1 MGRFE
6 NERSRDPAINVVSWF
21 LLVVSF
27 LSVLVRL
34 GTKLWMF
41 HRLTRDD
48 YLIVVSFVRINP
60 DGLVSFAPYS
70 C

>member
-6 NERSRDPAINVVSWF
+6 NERDRDPVVNIVSWF

-48 YLIVVSFVRINP
+48 YLVVVSLVRITST
-60 DGLVSFAPYS
+60 D
-70 C
+70 